1 MMMMMN
7 LKAAVAAVAIV
18 AASGAV
24 AETKQERCTLIGK
37 LAAIIME
44 NRQEGVDMS
53 KLMEISETEL
63 VQSLVIFAY
72 EMPRYSSEDY
82 KRTAVQDFANEAMGV
97 CYGSDW

>member
-7 LKAAVAAVAIV
+7 LKAVVAAVAIV
-18 AASGAV
+18 AASSAV

-37 LAAIIME
+37 LAAVIME
-44 NRQEGVDMS
+44 KQDGVDMS
-53 KLMEISETEL
+53 SLMEIAETEL
-63 VQSLVIFAY
+63 VQRLVIFAY

>member
-1 MMMMMN
+1 MMMNLN

-18 AASGAV
+18 AASSAA
-24 AETKQERCTLIGK
+24 AETKQETCTLIGK
-37 LAAIIME
+37 LAAVIME
-44 NRQEGVDMS
+44 KRQDGVDMS
-53 KLMEISETEL
+53 RLMEIAETEL
-63 VQSLVIFAY
+63 VQRLVIFAY

>member
-18 AASGAV
+18 AASSAV
-24 AETKQERCTLIGK
+24 AETKQETCTTIGK

-53 KLMEISETEL
+53 KLMEIAETEL
-63 VQSLVIFAY
+63 VQRLVIFAY

>member
-18 AASGAV
+18 AATGAV
-24 AETKQERCTLIGK
+24 AETKQETCTTIGK

-63 VQSLVIFAY
+63 VQRMVIVAY
-72 EMPRYSSEDY
+72 ETPRYSSEGY